1 MVANTFSG
9 ARAVFLVNSVPT
21 AYAGNTSGSEMVE
34 HQPVD
39 VLNLLEV
46 REFVPVAYTATLS
59 ANIFRVVGQSL
70 KQQGIMPNQNNII
83 TSPDL
88 EVAIQD
94 NVTGATMQLFQGVR
108 CAGHNWDISARGIVS
123 ESVEFVAIR
132 TLDEADLDP
141 GAGSV

>member
-9 ARAVFLVNSVPT
+9 ARSIFLVNSVPV
-21 AYAGNTSGSEMVE
+21 AFAGSTSGSEQISN
-34 HQPVD
+34 QPVD

-46 REFVPVAYTATLS
+46 REFVPVAYTASLS

-70 KQQGIMPNQNNII
+70 KQQGIMPTQNNII
-83 TSPDL
+83 ESPDL

-94 NVTGATMQLFQGVR
+94 NVTGATIQLFQGVR

-123 ESVEFVAIR
+123 ESVEFNAVR
-132 TLDEADLDP
+132 VLDEADLDP
-141 GAGSV
+141 GAGSI

>member
-9 ARAVFLVNSVPT
+9 ARAIFLINSVPLGF
-21 AYAGNTSGSEMVE
+21 AGNCSGSENVE

-70 KQQGIMPNQNNII
+70 KALGIMPTQNNII

-94 NVTGATMQLFQGVR
+94 KVTGATIQLFQGVR
-108 CAGHNWDISARGIVS
+108 CAGHNWDIGARGIVS
-123 ESVEFVAIR
+123 EGVEFVAVR
-132 TLDEADLDP
+132 VLDEADLDP

>member
-9 ARAVFLVNSVPT
+9 ARSIFLVNSVPVAFAGST
-21 AYAGNTSGSEMVE
+21 AGSE
-34 HQPVD
+34 QISNTAVD

-46 REFVPVAYTATLS
+46 REFVPVAYTASLS

-70 KQQGIMPNQNNII
+70 KQQGIMPTQNNII
-83 TSPDL
+83 ESPDL

-94 NVTGATMQLFQGVR
+94 NVTGATIQLFQGVR

-123 ESVEFVAIR
+123 ESVEFNAVR
-132 TLDEADLDP
+132 VLDEADLDP
-141 GAGSV
+141 GAGSI